1 MKPHL
6 TDTAVKNAKL
16 KPDSSQ
22 TKFTDGGGLY
32 LLVNKSGKY

>member
-1 MKPHL
+1 MKRHL

-16 KPDSSQ
+16 KQGSSQ

-32 LLVNKSGKY
+32 LSGK